1 MKTYRIRIYKLT
13 YTVDFAVLLLFFA
26 VFLDII
32 STSLFVAFNVGTE
45 ANPILRE
52 LIKISIWFIP
62 IYLFSTNAL
71 FVPFLADTLRKTLSY
86 TFALAS
92 TLLGANNLSLIFFN
106 NAFLIDTIGFNT
118 TIALFILFGSAMFVY
133 LVKKKKMNKKQT
145 ITTFSKLLLFLL
157 FLGLINT
164 LSLAITWIPFL

>member
-13 YTVDFAVLLLFFA
+13 YTVDFPVLFLFFA

-32 STSLFVAFNVGTE
+32 STILFVILDAGTE

-86 TFALAS
+86 TFAVVS

-133 LVKKKKMNKKQT
+133 LVRKKKMNKKQT